1 MHMRDFTRHSL
12 AAFVKG
18 IQRPNLGVLVIL
30 LLASVLPKTRATGM
44 FEVRFLD
51 YTNPGNRN
59 GQKTCCSGVE
69 TGGSCSSPCSTFF
82 RVCLRPLTHTGSSCP
97 FGQET
102 SDVLGSGSFVIP
114 SNSLLQIPWPNTL
127 QSWPGSFSL
136 LVEARHRQG
145 PNSSIL
151 IEQGVVTRQSLLP
164 GPQWHNRSHVGVVAN
179 ITFSYRVKCQQNYY
193 GDSCTTLCIPR
204 DDHLGH
210 YSCDSDG
217 SKVCNPGWSG
227 SYCDTAV
234 CPGCDLN
241 HATCSRPNLCSCQ
254 SGWLGQNCT
263 ECERYPGCLHGTCN
277 KPWEC
282 NCIKGW
288 GGKSCDLDLE
298 LCAREQPC
306 KNGGTCSNSGPSLY
320 RCTCRKG
327 YTGSNCDAEIDECSS
342 NPCYNGGTCTDLIGD
357 FNCSCP
363 DGYSGKQCYPDC
375 VPGACKNGGTCVN
388 GIRGYSCVC
397 SSGFT
402 GSACE
407 RAITTTPA
415 PTTSTSPKTK
425 VKTTPKNTGETT
437 FQTAQ
442 ETTPESVTA
451 ITRESTTNTSL
462 NGTTTEPQG
471 NGTMGE
477 PFNSESGK
485 GVIDRTTMIIVIVAS
500 VLVFLALFVGCVA
513 WRFWR
518 KRRRASQ
525 NATGQ
530 VEGVHSHANP
540 KHIDI
545 EDPDP
550 KHRTGTKSGNPEIIR
565 NFVASKRN
573 EKNTNK
579 TQDITAEEKLPEGT
593 KSKEIARG
601 SLELSDITTTT
612 TTARS
617 STRERPTLDELYLPN
632 RCFDQGY
639 WQEVE
644 LEI

>member
-1 MHMRDFTRHSL
+1 MRDFTRHSL

-30 LLASVLPKTRATGM
+30 LLASVLPETRSTGM

-59 GQKTCCSGVE
+59 GQKTCCIGEE

-82 RVCLRPLTHTGSSCP
+82 KVCLRPLTHTGPSCP
-97 FGQET
+97 FGQKT
-102 SDVLGSGSFVIP
+102 SDVLGNGSFVIP
-114 SNSLLQIPWPNTL
+114 SNSLLQIPWPSTL

-145 PNSSIL
+145 PNSSVL
-151 IEQGVVTRQSLLP
+151 IEQGVVTRKSLLP
-164 GPQWHNRSHVGVVAN
+164 GLQWNNKSHVGVVAN
-179 ITFSYRVKCQQNYY
+179 TTFSYRVKCQQYYY
-193 GDSCTTLCIPR
+193 GDSCRKRCVPR
-204 DDHLGH
+204 NDDLGH
-210 YSCDSDG
+210 YSCDSNG
-217 SKVCNPGWSG
+217 TKVCNPGWSG
-227 SYCDTAV
+227 RYCDTAV
-234 CPGCDLN
+234 CPGCDLT
-241 HATCSRPNLCSCQ
+241 HATCPHPNSCSCQ
-254 SGWLGQNCT
+254 IGWQGQNCT
-263 ECERYPGCLHGTCN
+263 ECKTHPGCLHGTCN

-288 GGKSCDLDLE
+288 GGNDCDLDLE

-306 KNGGTCSNSGPSLY
+306 KNGGICSNSGLNLY
-320 RCTCRKG
+320 HCTCKKG
-327 YTGSNCDAEIDECSS
+327 YTGKKCETEINECSN

-363 DGYSGKQCYPDC
+363 DGFSGKRCYPTC
-375 VPGACKNGGTCVN
+375 GPGACKNGGTCVN

-397 SSGFT
+397 SSGYT

-407 RAITTTPA
+407 QSITTTSA
-415 PTTSTSPKTK
+415 PTTTTSPKANVKNTQ
-425 VKTTPKNTGETT
+425 KTTEETT
-437 FQTAQ
+437 LQTAQ
-442 ETTPESVTA
+442 ETTPGSVSET
-451 ITRESTTNTSL
+451 TRESTRNASL
-462 NGTTTEPQG
+462 DGTTTEPQA
-471 NGTMGE
+471 NRTIGE
-477 PFNSESGK
+477 SFNSESGK
-485 GVIDRTTMIIVIVAS
+485 GAVDRTTMIIVIVAC

-518 KRRRASQ
+518 KYKRASQ
-525 NATGQ
+525 DAAGQ

-540 KHIDI
+540 KQIDI

-550 KHRTGTKSGNPEIIR
+550 KHCASARSGNPEIIR

-579 TQDITAEEKLPEGT
+579 TQDTITEEKLSKGT
-593 KSKEIARG
+593 ESKEIAG
-601 SLELSDITTTT
+601 ESLELSDIKT

-617 STRERPTLDELYLPN
+617 STRGRHTLDELYLPN
-632 RCFDQGY
+632 RCFDQGF